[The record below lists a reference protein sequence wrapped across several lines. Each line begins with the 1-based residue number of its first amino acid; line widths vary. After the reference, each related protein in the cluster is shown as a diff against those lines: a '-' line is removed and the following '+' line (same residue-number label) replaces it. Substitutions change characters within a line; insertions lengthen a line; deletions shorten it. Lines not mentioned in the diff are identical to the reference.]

1 MVATVVISALVIA
14 GAGAAITFSLILVS
28 WGIQREERGYSL
40 TGQAPGRLSA
50 GARVLTGL
58 YVRQRADSSRPGQRT
73 DLFG

>member
-14 GAGAAITFSLILVS
+14 GAGAAVTLCLILVS

-50 GARVLTGL
+50 GARARTGL
-58 YVRQRADSSRPGQRT
+58 YVRQRSDSGRPDRET
-73 DLFG
+73 DIFS

>member
-28 WGIQREERGYSL
+28 WGIQREERGSSL

>member
-14 GAGAAITFSLILVS
+14 GAGAAITLSLILVS

-50 GARVLTGL
+50 GARALTGL
-58 YVRQRADSSRPGQRT
+58 YVRQRSDSGRPDRET
-73 DLFG
+73 DIFT